1 MDFFYCVALSHGF
14 LFLQAPSAAGVSARG
29 QRQFFLCFGLIPTP
43 TAMRASLGRTCLNF
57 FCFGRIARGGGNP
70 AMRYE
75 NRAPRAIGLR
85 ADKRHLML
93 YMANAIM
100 LQPANTSKKIYNP
113 RRKRRREKISRK
125 DRKIPQSSRMRRRRY
140 IFHQRRK
147 FRQQPAK

>member
-57 FCFGRIARGGGNP
+57 FCFGRIARGENP

-75 NRAPRAIGLR
+75 NRAPRAIALR

>member
-29 QRQFFLCFGLIPTP
+29 KD
-43 TAMRASLGRTCLNF
+43 NF
-57 FCFGRIARGGGNP
+57 FSVSGGYPIRTSLEHGLRKFFSVSGGLLGGKSSN
-70 AMRYE
+70 ALRK
-75 NRAPRAIGLR
+75 PRTPHDIGLR
-85 ADKRHLML
+85 LANAFWTL
-93 YMANAIM
+93 YMTNAIM
-100 LQPANTSKKIYNP
+100 LRPANTSKKIYNP

>member
-1 MDFFYCVALSHGF
+1 MRSSPSRVSFSTGSFRRGSLRAGQTQF
-14 LFLQAPSAAGVSARG
+14 LFSFER
-29 QRQFFLCFGLIPTP
+29 IPTP
-43 TAMRASLGRTCLNF
+43 TAMRASLGRTCVNF
-57 FCFGRIARGGGNP
+57 FCFGRIAREKNP

-85 ADKRHLML
+85 ADKRHLTL

-100 LQPANTSKKIYNP
+100 LRPANTSKKIYNP

>member
-1 MDFFYCVALSHGF
+1 MRSSPPRVSFSTGSFRRGSLRAGPKTIFSLFRADTHADCNARKPRADLFKFF
-14 LFLQAPSAAGVSARG
+14 LF
-29 QRQFFLCFGLIPTP
+29 
-43 TAMRASLGRTCLNF
+43 RADCSGE
-57 FCFGRIARGGGNP
+57 GGNP

>member
-57 FCFGRIARGGGNP
+57 FCFGRIARGENP

-75 NRAPRAIGLR
+75 NHAPRAIGLR